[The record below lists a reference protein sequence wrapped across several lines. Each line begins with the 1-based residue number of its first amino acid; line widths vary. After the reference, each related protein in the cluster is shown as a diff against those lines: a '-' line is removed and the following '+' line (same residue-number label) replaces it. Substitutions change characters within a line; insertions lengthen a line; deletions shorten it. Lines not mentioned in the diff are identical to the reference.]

1 MTEPRIRTE
10 LWVQAQ
16 LRRCDIANIPL
27 IVRRRGDPDA
37 GAIVILVNRPGT
49 GVVALSQT
57 RDVDGR
63 LAWMQPLGAEPVEE
77 AKAEEFVTRTVK
89 RDPDVWVIE
98 VEDYRASYA
107 PDGPIL

>member
-1 MTEPRIRTE
+1 MTEPRVRTE

-16 LRRCDIANIPL
+16 LRRCDINNIPL

-37 GAIVILVNRPGT
+37 GAIVLLVNRPGK
-49 GVVALSQT
+49 GVLALSQT
-57 RDVDGR
+57 RDLDGR
-63 LAWMQPLGAEPVEE
+63 PAWMRPLGAELVDE
-77 AKAEEFVTRTVK
+77 AKAEEFVARTIK

-98 VEDYRASYA
+98 VEDHRASYA